1 MDIIVTILLLFLM
14 VVDSCLAIEFA
25 MLYERAKSERS
36 ARRYMRYTF
45 IATGFLFVLFMLLI
59 WWLFVSL

>member
-25 MLYERAKSERS
+25 MLYEHAKSERS

-45 IATGFLFVLFMLLI
+45 IATGFLFVLFILLV